1 MKPNTCSI
9 RYEIDGINLT
19 IVITNTITMKEDRYL
34 ITPDEQGSTYTM
46 LLSKLTPERPVG
58 LFSIRELVENIGD
71 GVL

>member
-1 MKPNTCSI
+1 
-9 RYEIDGINLT
+9 
-19 IVITNTITMKEDRYL
+19 MKEDRYL